1 MKPNVLISGGSGYIG
16 KHLIHTLKD
25 IGNLYA
31 ITKYEEDMTE
41 EDVLWRKCDIFV
53 LKDMIEALK
62 DIDIAI
68 YYLDPNKKSAKLTQS
83 NARNL
88 NIIASD
94 NMARAC
100 KANNVKQ
107 IIYITGSPFDQET
120 IQT

>member
-1 MKPNVLISGGSGYIG
+1 KPNVLISGGSGYIG

-31 ITKYEEDMTE
+31 ITNYEEDMTE

-62 DIDIAI
+62 DIDIEI

-94 NMARAC
+94 NMARA
-100 KANNVKQ
+100 
-107 IIYITGSPFDQET
+107 
-120 IQT
+120 